1 VSSIKEFLFDIYR
14 FYYRITASLRAKPD
28 FLIIG
33 VQKGGTTSLF
43 HYLRQHPKI
52 KLPRNKEIH
61 FFDRYFR
68 KGILW
73 YRSWFPLCLFNK
85 GFTTGEATPSYM
97 WDKETANR
105 IKNILPDVKII
116 VLLRNPIDR
125 AYSHYHMELKKKR
138 EVNTDFET
146 AISKEIEFLQQGR
159 SDYEN
164 AETSYLIRGLYA
176 YQLER
181 YYHFFGKKQVMIV
194 QSEDLKTQ
202 PEIVLNQITDFL
214 ELPRWNGWKIIEKN
228 VTQYNCALSE
238 ATRIKLQEIFSKHNK
253 QLDAIV
259 KEKPAR

>member
-1 VSSIKEFLFDIYR
+1 
-14 FYYRITASLRAKPD
+14 
-28 FLIIG
+28 
-33 VQKGGTTSLF
+33 
-43 HYLRQHPKI
+43 
-52 KLPRNKEIH
+52 
-61 FFDRYFR
+61 
-68 KGILW
+68 
-73 YRSWFPLCLFNK
+73 
-85 GFTTGEATPSYM
+85 M

-194 QSEDLKTQ
+194 SE
-202 PEIVLNQITDFL
+202 
-214 ELPRWNGWKIIEKN
+214 
-228 VTQYNCALSE
+228 
-238 ATRIKLQEIFSKHNK
+238 
-253 QLDAIV
+253 
-259 KEKPAR
+259 